1 MSESSDGPRAAGL
14 RSAGRRGGAVV
25 GGRGEDE
32 LGHVFAAL
40 ADPTRRAM
48 IDALLRDGTTSVPTL
63 SAELPITRQAVA
75 KHLATLDAAGLVE
88 RAPGAGREVRYRLR
102 DGALESASEW
112 LARTEAAWGRRLER
126 LKDAV
131 EQRA

>member
-1 MSESSDGPRAAGL
+1 LSESPN
-14 RSAGRRGGAVV
+14 
-25 GGRGEDE
+25 E

-48 IDALLRDGTTSVPTL
+48 IDALLRDGTTSVPRL

-88 RAPGAGREVRYRLR
+88 RAPAAGREVRYRLR

-112 LARTEAAWGRRLER
+112 LARTEAAWDGRLAR

-131 EQRA
+131 ERRA